1 MNHTKEEKRGFP
13 KFQITKNFFNANG
26 TNELESSL
34 FFDKEEINFSDN
46 GSVTEIDKK
55 KKIKSFK
62 NRINSRKCRE
72 RKKEYLQN
80 LEKQL
85 QNLKN
90 SLYDSSQQ
98 NNDSLLSIL
107 KCTLP
112 NSLKLYEKDIFP
124 QNMKLTTDDNIKEF
138 LTNLNQKI
146 SM

>member
-1 MNHTKEEKRGFP
+1 MNHNKEEKRGLP
-13 KFQITKNFFNANG
+13 KFQITKNFLKAND
-26 TNELESSL
+26 TSELESSL
-34 FFDKEEINFSDN
+34 FFDKKEINFSDN
-46 GSVTEIDKK
+46 DSITELDRK

-72 RKKEYLQN
+72 RKKEYLQS

-90 SLYDSSQQ
+90 SLYDSIQQ

-124 QNMKLTTDDNIKEF
+124 QNMTLATDDNIKEF
-138 LTNLNQKI
+138 LSNLNQKI

>member
-1 MNHTKEEKRGFP
+1 M
-13 KFQITKNFFNANG
+13 FF
-26 TNELESSL
+26 
-34 FFDKEEINFSDN
+34 FVKKEINFSNND
-46 GSVTEIDKK
+46 SITELDKK

-72 RKKEYLQN
+72 RKKEYLQS

-90 SLYDSSQQ
+90 SLYDSIQQ

-124 QNMKLTTDDNIKEF
+124 QNMTLATDDNIKEF
-138 LTNLNQKI
+138 LSNLNQKI